1 MPINKCLWFFTS
13 SKEVG
18 EGSLEI
24 GETLWP
30 VEAGVNIMISRDFH
44 WLKKILSF
52 FSSGVFTKKKHKIV
66 NYVVMC

>member
-30 VEAGVNIMISRDFH
+30 VEAGVNIMISRDFS
-44 WLKKILSF
+44 LI
-52 FSSGVFTKKKHKIV
+52 KKKYCHFLAPVSLQKRNIK
-66 NYVVMC
+66 